1 MKKYKGFTLIELLIT
16 LVIVGVLL
24 TVGVPALKT
33 FMQGSQLVA
42 STNELL
48 SAFHIAHSESVKANT
63 SVTICSSSNGTSCSG
78 SASWRDGWIVF
89 IDLDGNGAGST
100 GVTCTAAG
108 AAGGDC
114 LLRVRGA
121 FTDKLLSVSG
131 EDSNTDDITQ
141 FTFSAR
147 GLPSVA
153 GISRA
158 GTFLICS
165 FDSSDNVI
173 GSRAVVL
180 SLSGR
185 VRVSDNA
192 TMINAIGCPASPPA

>member
-1 MKKYKGFTLIELLIT
+1 MKKYNGFTLIELLIT
-16 LVIVGVLL
+16 LVIVSILL
-24 TVGVPALKT
+24 TVGVPAMKT
-33 FMQGSQLVA
+33 YMQSGQLIA

-48 SAFHIAHSESVKANT
+48 SAFHLARSESVKSNAR
-63 SVTICSSSNGTSCSG
+63 VTICTSTNGTSCSD
-78 SASWRDGWIVF
+78 SESWREGWIVF
-89 IDLDGNGAGST
+89 IDRNGDAAGT
-100 GVTCTAAG
+100 GTACTAAG

-114 LLRVRGA
+114 LLRVHDG
-121 FTDKLLSVSG
+121 FTDTLLSVSG
-131 EDSNTDDITQ
+131 EDSNTDAITE

-147 GLPSVA
+147 GLPTVG

-185 VRVSDNA
+185 VRISDNA
-192 TMINAIGCPASPPA
+192 TMINNIGCPAAPPA

>member
-33 FMQGSQLVA
+33 FMQSSQLVA

-48 SAFHIAHSESVKANT
+48 SAFHIARSESVKANAR
-63 SVTICSSSNGTSCSG
+63 VTICTSTNGTSCSD
-78 SASWRDGWIVF
+78 SKSWREGWIVF
-89 IDLDGNGAGST
+89 VDLNGDGAGD
-100 GVTCTAAG
+100 GAACAAVG

-114 LLRVRGA
+114 LLRVHGA
-121 FTDKLLSVSG
+121 FTDKSLSVSG
-131 EDSNTDDITQ
+131 LDTSGVAITE

-147 GLPSVA
+147 GLPTVG
-153 GISRA
+153 GISRG

-165 FDSSDNVI
+165 FDPDDIVI

-192 TMINAIGCPASPPA
+192 TMIDDIGCPASPPA

>member
-33 FMQGSQLVA
+33 FMQSGQLVA

-48 SAFHIAHSESVKANT
+48 SAFHIARSESVKSNAR
-63 SVTICSSSNGTSCSG
+63 VTICSSTNGTSCSD
-78 SASWRDGWIVF
+78 STSWREGWIVF
-89 IDLDGNGAGST
+89 IDRDGNGDGDE
-100 GVTCTAAG
+100 VVCTAAG

-114 LLRVRGA
+114 LLRVHDA

-131 EDSNTDDITQ
+131 EDNNGADITA

-147 GLPSVA
+147 GLPTVG

-192 TMINAIGCPASPPA
+192 TMINNIGCPASPPA